1 MEISLE
7 LVPNSE
13 EQLIEELSL
22 VKDYYK
28 EINAINI
35 PELIR
40 FSIRSWE
47 GCAIAKAYFDRA
59 IPHIRAIDL
68 DLSKPLPMKDILVN
82 NKIKEVLVLAGDP
95 PADKNRVI
103 YNTTTIDIVKK
114 FKQELPDIKV
124 YCAIDQYR
132 DSIKNEIE
140 YTNRKLEAGADA
152 FFTQPFF
159 DLRLLELYEEMLEN
173 TNTFFGL
180 SPVLSNSSM
189 NYWNEKNNVIFPK
202 GFAPNLEWNAEFT
215 KKALDFLK
223 NKNKKAYLMP
233 IQTDLK
239 KYLDSIFK

>member
-7 LVPNSE
+7 LVPNSK

-22 VKDYYK
+22 VKDFYK
-28 EINAINI
+28 EIEVINI

-40 FSIRSWE
+40 FAIRSWE
-47 GCAIAKAYFDRA
+47 GCNIARDYFNRA
-59 IPHIRAIDL
+59 IPHIRAIDI
-68 DLSKPLPMKDILVN
+68 DLSKPLPMKEELVN
-82 NKIKEVLVLAGDP
+82 GKIKEVLVLAGDP
-95 PADKNRVI
+95 PADKSKVV
-103 YNTTTIDIVKK
+103 YNTTSIDIVKK

-140 YTNRKLEAGADA
+140 YAKSKLEAGADG

-173 TNTFFGL
+173 TNTYFGL
-180 SPVLSNSSM
+180 SPVLSKSSM

-202 GFAPNLEWNAEFT
+202 GFQPNLEWNAEFS
-215 KKALDFLK
+215 KKALSFL
-223 NKNKKAYLMP
+223 NDKNKKAYLMP